1 MKKLREWL
9 SVQLAKNPG
18 RIVLLAILLFNIL
31 FIIFAAFIIGSWR
44 LSGTEEMDPFT
55 AAYSTIMLLLD
66 PGSVESVA
74 GEIGK
79 SGVAISLVCLVVVLV
94 GMVTFTGAVIG
105 YVTNYIS
112 SFIENANEG
121 THLLQI
127 SGHFVILNWNSRAS
141 EIVND
146 LMYDRKKRRVVILAD
161 SGKDEISKEI
171 EERLADTIQKE
182 NEKLYEECRNLGLI
196 RRFFKYNREK
206 LRNRMDVIIRE
217 GDVFSSKQLHDIS
230 LEKARSVVILSAES
244 GSSSD
249 EGEGNGIDEHG
260 RGNVQTVK
268 TLMQVSDITASDY
281 SSDNQKIIVEI
292 DDDWTWELVTKIID
306 YKQRA
311 GKCNIIPIR
320 VNRVLG
326 CLLSQFSLM
335 PELNI
340 AFRELFSNKGAT
352 FYVEEI
358 GRKGQADQQA
368 AGDSQKEAVSI
379 RKNEEDKKYIT
390 EYLNSHANA
399 LPLASMN
406 VDGKD
411 YFYYSAENEND
422 IHKNSGTVKPGG
434 HSVKL
439 TRDYRIGKK
448 NVIILGHNDKS
459 RDIMEG
465 FKAFM
470 GEWGREDSEL
480 LRIVVIDD
488 KASLERLGF
497 YQDYPFV
504 AKYVAA
510 DIYDK
515 ELISTAIDEFMRINN
530 EDISILILSDDSV
543 PKDRIDS
550 CAFANLVYVQDII
563 NNRMKAD
570 PDFDEEYIDIIVEI
584 ADPKHYDIVSSYSVS
599 NIVISNRYISKMITQ
614 IGQKEA
620 IYDFYHDILTY
631 DSYDKNRA
639 EEPDRIR
646 ERNDISLNK
655 AGRFTGEN
663 DGISGDNRDAGSAVG
678 TNYDSKEIYAKKV
691 GDFFDEVPAE
701 MTEGDFVRA
710 VWKAS
715 IDDSI
720 PKDQQHPTIVI
731 GYVKHGGIVKL
742 FGSDRDTTMLSL
754 EKNDKIIVFTN
765 H

>member
-31 FIIFAAFIIGSWR
+31 FIILAAFIIGSWR
-44 LSGTEEMDPFT
+44 LSGTEEMDAFT

-74 GEIGK
+74 GEIGT
-79 SGVAISLVCLVVVLV
+79 SGVAISVVCLVVVLV

-127 SGHFVILNWNSRAS
+127 SDHFVILNWNSRAS

-146 LMYDRKKRRVVILAD
+146 LLYDRKKRRVVVLAD

-171 EERLADTIQKE
+171 EERLADTIKKE
-182 NEKLYEECRNLGLI
+182 NDKLYEECRNLGLI
-196 RRFFKYNREK
+196 RGFFKYNREK

-244 GSSSD
+244 GASSD
-249 EGEGNGIDEHG
+249 NGEGNDIDEHG

-281 SSDNQKIIVEI
+281 SSDDQKIIVEI

-306 YKQRA
+306 YKQKA
-311 GKCNIIPIR
+311 GKCNIISIR

-358 GRKGQADQQA
+358 GRKGQADLNV
-368 AGDSQKEAVSI
+368 AGDPQKEAVSR
-379 RKNEEDKKYIT
+379 RKFEEDKKYVT

-406 VDGKD
+406 VSGKD
-411 YFYYSAENEND
+411 YFYYSAEDEND
-422 IHKNSGTVKPGG
+422 IHKSCTVRDGG
-434 HSVKL
+434 RSVNL
-439 TRDYRIGKK
+439 TRDYKIGKK

-470 GEWGREDSEL
+470 GEWEREDSEL

-515 ELISTAIDEFMRINN
+515 ELISTAIDEFMRINK

-550 CAFANLVYVQDII
+550 CALANLVYVQDII
-563 NNRMKAD
+563 NHRMKAD

-584 ADPKHYDIVSSYSVS
+584 ADPKHYDIVSSYSVN

-646 ERNDISLNK
+646 ERNGISLNE
-655 AGRFTGEN
+655 AGTFTEEN
-663 DGISGDNRDAGSAVG
+663 AEISGDDGNAGSVAG
-678 TNYDSKEIYAKKV
+678 TSFDSKEIYAKKV

-720 PKDQQHPTIVI
+720 PQNEQHPTVVI

-742 FGSDRDTTMLSL
+742 FGSDRDTTILSL